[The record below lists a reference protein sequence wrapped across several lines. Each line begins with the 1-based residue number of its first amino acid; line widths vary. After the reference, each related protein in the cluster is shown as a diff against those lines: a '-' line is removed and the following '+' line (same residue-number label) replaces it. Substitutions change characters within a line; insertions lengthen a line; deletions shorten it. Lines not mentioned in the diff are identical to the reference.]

1 MYIIKIPKKIN
12 FDNDNDH
19 KNFCAVL
26 AKFYSKNET
35 HLWCIFLQNYG
46 PVFPFSTQPTNSLCF
61 V

>member
-1 MYIIKIPKKIN
+1 MYIVKIPKKIN

-35 HLWCIFLQNYG
+35 HLWYIFL
-46 PVFPFSTQPTNSLCF
+46 
-61 V
+61 